1 MLNNIKIYSPAERA
15 EWVDRV
21 TDWNRIVKPDLINL
35 VQYYRSRGIEEFG
48 ILGFCWGGKVAELAA
63 IQMDGS
69 FKASAIIHPSS
80 IVDEEAEEVKIPMY
94 LMPAQGDLE
103 MVNFE

>member
-1 MLNNIKIYSPAERA
+1 MLYSPDERQ
-15 EWVDRV
+15 EWVERV

-35 VQYYRSRGIEEFG
+35 VQHYRSKGIEEFG

-63 IQMDGS
+63 IEMKEL

-80 IVDEEAEEVKIPMY
+80 IADEEAEEVKIPMY
-94 LMPAQGDLE
+94 LMPAQNDLE